1 MPAKRAAGAFH
12 VSLTLFIGAFCWLL
26 NPLRLQLTSVGSEGC
41 PFVCT
46 WAQDERPADLHMAQP
61 NVPVMGKTG
70 HIPPAR
76 LVRGAR
82 AMQGDH
88 TLATIGKLVVSI

>member
-1 MPAKRAAGAFH
+1 MAISPAPCSLAGIVA
-12 VSLTLFIGAFCWLL
+12 LL
-26 NPLRLQLTSVGSEGC
+26 IC
-41 PFVCT
+41 I
-46 WAQDERPADLHMAQP
+46 WAQDERPADLHMAKP
-61 NVPVMGKTG
+61 NVPVSKTG

-76 LVRGAR
+76 LFCGAR

>member
-1 MPAKRAAGAFH
+1 
-12 VSLTLFIGAFCWLL
+12 
-26 NPLRLQLTSVGSEGC
+26 
-41 PFVCT
+41 
-46 WAQDERPADLHMAQP
+46 
-61 NVPVMGKTG
+61 VPVSKTG